1 MTTIS
6 FLKQYSNQPQA
17 YALINGLI
25 FDSLTG
31 RNIPGQAVVIEGN
44 VIRAVCPQS
53 ELGCDIPQVDISG
66 QTLLP
71 GLVDVHVH
79 SEDWHA
85 PLFLA
90 HGVTAVRDVG
100 SELYAVLDRR
110 SRWKDSAS
118 APRLVC
124 TGPVID
130 QPGST
135 WDPMTLRVK
144 SPQEARSAVDQ
155 LVDAGVDQIK
165 TYAMLDLSCYQA
177 IVDQSHLRGKFV
189 VSHLGRFVDARQAT
203 EAGVDEI
210 EHLSGVSEALWW
222 ERNQASPDW
231 IWMKLWADVDME
243 RTNRLIDLFMER
255 GVRLAITRL
264 VWERMALAADPRL
277 IAHPQR
283 QYLPPALAGFW
294 EQYMPH
300 NLAKRSYPQGMSPP
314 TRATRCQQAAGMA
327 IFTSQ
332 LAQREAHILIG
343 TDTPLLHL
351 IPGFSFQDELVALW
365 ACGFSESTLLQAATL
380 GGAQALGLDDVI
392 GSIQPGKQV
401 DLLLVAGDP
410 TVSLAAMQQIQAV
423 ARSGNWHNP
432 ADLMQQASQ
441 YVLHAPQ
448 RSSGRLND
456 TY

>member
-1 MTTIS
+1 
-6 FLKQYSNQPQA
+6 
-17 YALINGLI
+17 
-25 FDSLTG
+25 
-31 RNIPGQAVVIEGN
+31 
-44 VIRAVCPQS
+44 
-53 ELGCDIPQVDISG
+53 
-66 QTLLP
+66 
-71 GLVDVHVH
+71 
-79 SEDWHA
+79 
-85 PLFLA
+85 
-90 HGVTAVRDVG
+90 
-100 SELYAVLDRR
+100 
-110 SRWKDSAS
+110 
-118 APRLVC
+118 
-124 TGPVID
+124 
-130 QPGST
+130 
-135 WDPMTLRVK
+135 
-144 SPQEARSAVDQ
+144 
-155 LVDAGVDQIK
+155 
-165 TYAMLDLSCYQA
+165 
-177 IVDQSHLRGKFV
+177 
-189 VSHLGRFVDARQAT
+189 
-203 EAGVDEI
+203 
-210 EHLSGVSEALWW
+210 
-222 ERNQASPDW
+222 
-231 IWMKLWADVDME
+231 MKLWADVDME